1 MQEPGR
7 YWQQVVI
14 WVALG
19 CAAYVFWRW
28 LVWYLLPFVLA
39 VVLTAMVM
47 PLVER
52 LESWGLRRTGA
63 VLMALGG
70 ALGGLV
76 LLSGAIFTL
85 LAAELVQISHRM
97 PRYLASRPGQM
108 ARYLQQWNA
117 LRQHLGLGNASL
129 GTEMHSLYN
138 VAAAMGRTVAHAL
151 LQLPEM
157 ALMMIVA
164 SVAAFFMLR
173 DQAIVLRQVKLLS
186 PPFLRPRMGRLT
198 LAMTGGL
205 WGYLRAQFALVSLTG
220 LATMGGL
227 LVIGAPYAV
236 LVGLTA
242 GLLDL
247 VPFMGPTML
256 LVPWALISLVAG
268 HGAMAMHLLAVLAGV
283 ALVRQIVEPRLVGR
297 GTGLHP
303 LVVLFSLYMGIRL
316 FGGAGVL
323 IGPITA
329 VMFNAIM
336 QASRYNGP
344 SLRG

>member
-1 MQEPGR
+1 MHEPGR

-14 WVALG
+14 WVALAG
-19 CAAYVFWRW
+19 AAYVFWRW

-39 VVLTAMVM
+39 VILTAMVM
-47 PLVER
+47 PVVER
-52 LESWGLRRTGA
+52 LESWGFRRTGA
-63 VLMALGG
+63 VLTALGG

-76 LLSGAIFTL
+76 LLSGAVFTL

-97 PRYLASRPGQM
+97 PHFLDRPGQV
-108 ARYLQQWNA
+108 ARYLKQWNQ
-117 LRQHLGLGNASL
+117 LREQLGLGNANL

-138 VAAAMGRTVAHAL
+138 VAAAMGRTVAHGL

-157 ALMMIVA
+157 ALVMIVA

-173 DQAIVLRQVKLLS
+173 DQTVVLRQVKQLS

-256 LVPWALISLVAG
+256 LVPWAMVAMLSG
-268 HGAMAMHLLAVLAGV
+268 HAAMAVHLLAVLAGV
-283 ALVRQIVEPRLVGR
+283 ALVRQLVEPRLVGR

-316 FGGAGVL
+316 FGGSGVL

-329 VMFNAIM
+329 VMFNAIR
-336 QASRYNGP
+336 QASRYSGP
-344 SLRG
+344 SVRG

>member
-39 VVLTAMVM
+39 VVLTAMVL

-52 LESWGLRRTGA
+52 LQSWGVGRTGA

-97 PRYLASRPGQM
+97 PRYLASRPGQV
-108 ARYLQQWNA
+108 ARYLEQWNA

-138 VAAAMGRTVAHAL
+138 MAAAMGRTVAHGL

-157 ALMMIVA
+157 ALVMIVA

-173 DQAIVLRQVKLLS
+173 DQRIVLRQVKRLS

-198 LAMTGGL
+198 MAMTGGL

-256 LVPWALISLVAG
+256 LVPWALVSLLSG
-268 HGAMAMHLLAVLAGV
+268 HGAMATHLIAVLAGV
-283 ALVRQIVEPRLVGR
+283 ALVRQVVEPRLVGR

-316 FGGAGVL
+316 FGGSGVL

-329 VMFNAIM
+329 VMFNAII
-336 QASRYNGP
+336 QASRYSGP